1 MLSNALM
8 ISNSRKY
15 ESTRQIER
23 RARILT
29 CAREMLD
36 ESGYEGLVIR
46 DLAKRAG
53 VAAATIYNLYGT
65 KDGVILESLKDLLD
79 QLGQEIQRRVSDDP
93 VADLIMSCEVMT
105 GQIQQTP
112 QYAAAMTR
120 AALMAKSNPALSQ
133 ILIGRDIPFYY
144 ECLSRLQAQKKLK
157 GNFDLEELAQQF
169 SAHSWGL
176 VIFWMT
182 AHVELE
188 ELVNQRVW
196 AMKLMLAGVVT
207 ETVRAGLLK

>member
-1 MLSNALM
+1 MQS
-8 ISNSRKY
+8 SDRRY
-15 ESTRQIER
+15 ESARQIER
-23 RARILT
+23 QARILA

-65 KDGVILESLKDLLD
+65 KDGVILESLRDLLD
-79 QLGQEIQRRVSDDP
+79 QLGDEIQKRVSEDP

-105 GQIQQTP
+105 GQIQLTP

-120 AALMAKSNPALSQ
+120 AALMANNNPALTQ
-133 ILIGRDIPFYY
+133 TLIGRDIPFYY
-144 ECLSRLQAQKKLK
+144 GCLSRLQAQKKLK
-157 GNFDLEELAQQF
+157 GKFDLEELATQF

-176 VIFWMT
+176 VIFWMA
-182 AHVELE
+182 AHVELD
-188 ELVNQRVW
+188 ELVNQRVRV
-196 AMKLMLAGVVT
+196 MKLLLAGVVT
-207 ETVRAGLLK
+207 EKVRADLLK

>member
-1 MLSNALM
+1 MQPND
-8 ISNSRKY
+8 RKY
-15 ESTRQIER
+15 ESARQIER
-23 RARILT
+23 QARILT

-79 QLGQEIQRRVSDDP
+79 QLGDEIQKRVSDDP

-105 GQIQQTP
+105 GQIQLTP

-120 AALMAKSNPALSQ
+120 AALMANNNPALTQ
-133 ILIGRDIPFYY
+133 TLIGRDIPFYY
-144 ECLSRLQAQKKLK
+144 ECLSRLQDQKKLK
-157 GNFDLEELAQQF
+157 GEFDLEELAKQF

-176 VIFWMT
+176 VIFWM
-182 AHVELE
+182 AAYVELD
-188 ELVNQRVW
+188 ELINQRVR
-196 AMKLMLAGVVT
+196 AMKLLLAGVVT
-207 ETVRAGLLK
+207 EKVRADLLK

>member
-1 MLSNALM
+1 MQPSD
-8 ISNSRKY
+8 RKY
-15 ESTRQIER
+15 ESARQIKR
-23 RARILT
+23 QARILT

-79 QLGQEIQRRVSDDP
+79 QLGEEIQKRVSDDP

-105 GQIQQTP
+105 GQIQLTP

-120 AALMAKSNPALSQ
+120 AALMANNNPALTQ
-133 ILIGRDIPFYY
+133 ALIGRDIPFYS

-157 GNFDLEELAQQF
+157 GKFDLEELAKQF

-176 VIFWMT
+176 VIFWMA
-182 AHVELE
+182 AHVELD
-188 ELVNQRVW
+188 ELVNQRVR
-196 AMKLMLAGVVT
+196 AMKLLLAGVVT
-207 ETVRAGLLK
+207 EKVRANLLK

>member
-1 MLSNALM
+1 MQS
-8 ISNSRKY
+8 SDRRY
-15 ESTRQIER
+15 ESARQIER
-23 RARILT
+23 QARILT

-36 ESGYEGLVIR
+36 ESGYEGLIIR

-53 VAAATIYNLYGT
+53 VAVATIYNLYGT
-65 KDGVILESLKDLLD
+65 KDGVILESLKDLFD
-79 QLGQEIQRRVSDDP
+79 QLEQEIQRRVSDDP
-93 VADLIMSCEVMT
+93 VADLIMSCEVMK

-120 AALMAKSNPALSQ
+120 AALMANDNPALTQ
-133 ILIGRDIPFYY
+133 TMFGRDIPFYY
-144 ECLSRLQAQKKLK
+144 ECLSRLEAQKKLK
-157 GNFDLEELAQQF
+157 GKFDLEELAKQF

-182 AHVELE
+182 GHIELDE
-188 ELVNQRVW
+188 VVNQRVW

-207 ETVRAGLLK
+207 ETVGAGLLK